1 LQEGARRVK
10 GASSWWPLA
19 VPSANLQRARAA
31 HPATAAATTVL
42 TMLHST
48 HRSLALAALL
58 SLGGQERGE
67 LRQKEAAVLET
78 ELAIGRGYEHNDVAT
93 VRRYLTD
100 DYTLTDARGAVTT
113 KQDDIDDFT
122 KHRVRYLVFRNQNM
136 KVRLYPRTAIVT
148 GQTIVKA
155 VSGTTPIEVEV
166 QFTDT
171 LILIN
176 GRWML
181 AAGHVSR
188 LKPAPAA

>member
-1 LQEGARRVK
+1 M
-10 GASSWWPLA
+10 
-19 VPSANLQRARAA
+19 
-31 HPATAAATTVL
+31 L
-42 TMLHST
+42 TLI
-48 HRSLALAALL
+48 HRSLLLACLF
-58 SLGGQERGE
+58 SLGGQERSE
-67 LRQKEAAVLET
+67 ARQKEAAVLET
-78 ELAIGRGYEHNDVAT
+78 ELAIGRGYEHNDLAT

-122 KHRVRYLVFRNQNM
+122 KHRVRYSLFRNQNM
-136 KVRLYPRTAIVT
+136 KVRLYPGTAIVT

-155 VSGTTPIEVEV
+155 MSGNTPVEVEV

-171 LILIN
+171 FVLIN

-188 LKPAPAA
+188 LKPVPAT